1 MFTKNF
7 RDKRKKKNNKKRRR
21 EKRGK
26 IKGEDKM
33 SQKNI
38 GKNGQ
43 VVIDT
48 HSWLVIS
55 NLLIHLLVKL
65 KINWLK

>member
-38 GKNGQ
+38 GKNG
-43 VVIDT
+43 
-48 HSWLVIS
+48 
-55 NLLIHLLVKL
+55 
-65 KINWLK
+65 

>member
-7 RDKRKKKNNKKRRR
+7 RDKRKKNNKKRRR

-26 IKGEDKM
+26 IKGKDKM

-48 HSWLVIS
+48 HS
-55 NLLIHLLVKL
+55 
-65 KINWLK
+65 